1 MMNMKRNTYNIRKQ
15 VEQISLLLFVSA
27 STLLAGCHGHEH
39 HDDHDHDHE
48 HEEHEHHSANGVEF
62 SHEMSESID
71 FAVAPVEMRQMGNVI
86 RSVAKVMPA
95 QGDEMILTAK
105 VDGIVRLSKSGLA
118 LGTDLRAG
126 EAICSINASAT
137 ADNNLEA
144 QQEQARAEWQRAKS
158 ELERME
164 SLRADQLVLESE
176 LQRAR
181 ADYAQAEAQ
190 YKALQKGFG
199 LGLQSVA
206 ASRAGFLKEL
216 RVQEGQFVQT
226 GDVVAV
232 VAQNQRLQLQA
243 EVPARRASDLRKTI
257 GATLRPM
264 NSSDILSL
272 EDLNGKLL
280 AYGRQSVGSS
290 SFLTVSF
297 EVDAI
302 DDLVVGSMVDLYI
315 HTQGEKESLCVP
327 ASSVLEEMG
336 NYFVYVQVEPEFYEK
351 RQVRI
356 GATDGLYTEILSGL
370 EINQKVV
377 SRGAVLVKL
386 QQASGGIDP
395 HSGHNH

>member
-199 LGLQSVA
+199 QGMQSVA

-216 RVQEGQFVQT
+216 RVLEGQFVQT

-243 EVPARRASDLRKTI
+243 EVPARRASDLKKTT

-264 NSSDILSL
+264 NSSEILTL

-280 AYGRQSVGSS
+280 AYGRQTVGNS
-290 SFLTVSF
+290 SFLPVTF
-297 EVDAI
+297 EVDAHEEF
-302 DDLVVGSMVDLYI
+302 VVGSMVELFI
-315 HTQGEKESLCVP
+315 QTQADKNALCVP
-327 ASSVLEEMG
+327 ASSILEEMG
-336 NYFVYVQVEPEFYEK
+336 NYFVFLQVEPEFYEK
-351 RQVRI
+351 RQIRI
-356 GATDGLYTEILSGL
+356 GATDGLYTEVTSGL
-370 EINQKVV
+370 ETEQVVV